1 MVKQARMLCRAG
13 TPRRHGLWIG
23 RRSPGGIERET
34 AAVVA
39 HGTAQLPSKWIRNE
53 QECPKY
59 VRYSMEHQEEQRTCP
74 NLQSLQRFCLLPL
87 GGAPTRSLLRLQYLN
102 QVRMRSIIPVP
113 TAKRGT
119 TGLIRL
125 SQCPLRTNASGLV
138 ARLYRSRRC
147 DAVATSRLPT
157 QI

>member
-1 MVKQARMLCRAG
+1 MSKLAIV
-13 TPRRHGLWIG
+13 
-23 RRSPGGIERET
+23 
-34 AAVVA
+34 AAI
-39 HGTAQLPSKWIRNE
+39 LPAAAWRCTN
-53 QECPKY
+53 P
-59 VRYSMEHQEEQRTCP
+59 
-74 NLQSLQRFCLLPL
+74 
-87 GGAPTRSLLRLQYLN
+87 SLLRLQYLN